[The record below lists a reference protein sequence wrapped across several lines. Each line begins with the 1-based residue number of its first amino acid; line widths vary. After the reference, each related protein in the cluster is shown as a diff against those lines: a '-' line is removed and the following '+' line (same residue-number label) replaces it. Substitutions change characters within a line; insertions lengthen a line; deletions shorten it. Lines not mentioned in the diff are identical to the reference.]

1 MPVLSWHSLPASVAS
16 SRRGSGDW
24 EAASRR
30 SGQPS
35 VRVECEN
42 GAVFYAD
49 QLICTVPLGDPRL
62 SNN

>member
-1 MPVLSWHSLPASVAS
+1 MAS

-35 VRVECEN
+35 VRVECDN

-49 QLICTVPLGDPRL
+49 QLICTVPLGAQAFSIYPF
-62 SNN
+62 

>member
-1 MPVLSWHSLPASVAS
+1 MCAASLPASVAS

-49 QLICTVPLGDPRL
+49 QLICTVPLGDQGPG
-62 SNN
+62 